1 MKKAPFIVLAGLD
14 GSGKST
20 VLSHLQ
26 QHTWPTPIQKVVVGT
41 RRPGVLQPLPPPGP
55 MHEEGGNSHYSKPN
69 HGYFKSLGKLTMMS
83 CDWLVGY
90 WWKLRPQKTAGAL
103 LLFDRHYLIDLAI
116 DPARYRYGGP
126 TWAVKLAQKV
136 TPRPDLVIFLDVSEE
151 VSQARKQER
160 GAENFA
166 EQRQAYLATAQ
177 QETNWL
183 VVDASQP
190 LPAVL
195 QTVEQAIL
203 EKIGSRQ

>member
-1 MKKAPFIVLAGLD
+1 MKLPPFIVLAGLD

-26 QHTWPTPIQKVVVGT
+26 QYNWPKPIQKVMVGT

-69 HGYFKSLGKLTMMS
+69 HGALKSVGKLMLMS
-83 CDWLVGY
+83 LDWLVGY
-90 WWKLRPQKTAGAL
+90 WWKLRPLQTAGAL

-126 TWAVKLAQKV
+126 TWAVRFAQKV
-136 TPRPDLVIFLDVSEE
+136 TPRPDLIIFLDVSEE
-151 VSQARKQER
+151 ISQARKQER
-160 GAENFA
+160 GAENFE
-166 EQRQAYLATAQ
+166 EQRQAYLALAQ
-177 QETNWL
+177 QEKNWL

-190 LPAVL
+190 LPTVL
-195 QTVEQAIL
+195 QTVEQAISQL
-203 EKIGSRQ
+203 IP